1 MQSETSQA
9 IIKRFF
15 EAVEILIQQKR
26 IRGRQT
32 FCTLYEID
40 KRNFYKQMNDHS
52 RNYFEVAWLAPLV
65 NEYSFNATWLL
76 TGRGE
81 MFK

>member
-15 EAVEILIQQKR
+15 EAVDVLIQHKK

-32 FCTLYEID
+32 YCNLYEID
-40 KRNFYKQMNDHS
+40 KRNFYKQKHDLS
-52 RNYFEVAWLAPLV
+52 RGYFEVSWLVPLV
-65 NEYSFNATWLL
+65 NDFNISSHWLM

>member
-15 EAVEILIQQKR
+15 EAVDVLIQHKK

-32 FCTLYEID
+32 YCNLYEID
-40 KRNFYKQMNDHS
+40 KRNFYKQKNDLS
-52 RNYFEVAWLAPLV
+52 RNYFEVAWLVPLV
-65 NEYSFNATWLL
+65 NDFNISSHWLM
-76 TGRGE
+76 TGRGD